1 LSRCTRSLA
10 GATDEEDLL
19 QAYCQNLVDVGGY
32 CFAWVGYAQEHKG
45 LRRMAQAGEAAGDPT
60 LTAATWSGTAE
71 RPRPSELP
79 ISTGAPIVLRHLG
92 ADSSCVQSPGTTA
105 GPSCRSMISL
115 PLKGPDGTFG
125 SFSIYSADD
134 NAFNETEVALLE
146 ELAQDVS
153 LGIETMRAR
162 VAHEQQVLL
171 LREEIEQ
178 EERKRIAAT
187 VHDGVGQSMQAVNL
201 GLKRLRALADDDHQ
215 LARSLLDRIIQDVG
229 GVIADLRGISRDL
242 RPLFLERMEL
252 RQAMQYH
259 CSELQEQTG
268 IIVHFT
274 YSQHSFLLDERVKRQ
289 SFLCFREALNN
300 AVTHAKARR
309 IDVILEAPTP
319 DSLIIRVAD
328 DGVGF
333 DPNQASK
340 RPYGLGLAMIAERAA
355 SIGGKATIQSTPD
368 GGTTV
373 TISLCV
379 SGTPPMGR
387 RESDR
392 RYPSSQVGAG

>member
-1 LSRCTRSLA
+1 
-10 GATDEEDLL
+10 
-19 QAYCQNLVDVGGY
+19 
-32 CFAWVGYAQEHKG
+32 
-45 LRRMAQAGEAAGDPT
+45 
-60 LTAATWSGTAE
+60 
-71 RPRPSELP
+71 
-79 ISTGAPIVLRHLG
+79 
-92 ADSSCVQSPGTTA
+92 
-105 GPSCRSMISL
+105 
-115 PLKGPDGTFG
+115 
-125 SFSIYSADD
+125 
-134 NAFNETEVALLE
+134 
-146 ELAQDVS
+146 
-153 LGIETMRAR
+153 
-162 VAHEQQVLL
+162 
-171 LREEIEQ
+171 
-178 EERKRIAAT
+178 
-187 VHDGVGQSMQAVNL
+187 MQAVNL

-215 LARSLLDRIIQDVG
+215 MARSLLDRIIQDVG
-229 GVIADLRGISRDL
+229 GVIADLREISRDL

-289 SFLCFREALNN
+289 CFLCFREALNN

-333 DPNQASK
+333 DPKQASK

-355 SIGGKATIQSTPD
+355 SVGGEATIQSTPD

-379 SGTPPMGR
+379 TGTPPKRR

-392 RYPSSQVGAG
+392 RYPSSRIGGK